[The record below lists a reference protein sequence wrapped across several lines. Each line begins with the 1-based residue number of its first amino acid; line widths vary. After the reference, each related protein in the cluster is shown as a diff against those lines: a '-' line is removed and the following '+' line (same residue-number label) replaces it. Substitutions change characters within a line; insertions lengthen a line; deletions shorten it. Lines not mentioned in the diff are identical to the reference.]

1 MNPNEERLKEL
12 QAEIEQKKAEIAAI
26 KADDQQVKAD
36 EMASTEPTAEQMAL
50 LQGRG
55 LTGNRDADGNLVTE
69 PEEVAKPSL
78 EEVLNGL
85 NIPGVLNMD
94 MQDSKKKQVL
104 TDAALGL
111 DMDRKALVMSPEF
124 QAIFGDSYNDVADP
138 LKVTIKKGPTDE
150 ELDAAAEKVNDAN
163 FGKDIDDDYRK
174 DAQSKMMRDM
184 GNPDEDR
191 RMAME
196 DDIDERS
203 MGFKADDGGNMSVDE
218 KDDFW
223 KTQEGYNK
231 AMEMYG
237 SKPAFVPDE
246 PTLVFNPTTQEYEE
260 IKDEDKEEFVD
271 FAQPRMSA
279 DLKALLG

>member
-36 EMASTEPTAEQMAL
+36 EMASTDPTAEQMAL

-55 LTGNRDADGNLVTE
+55 LTGNRDVDGNLVTE

-104 TDAALGL
+104 SNAAIGL
-111 DMDRKALVMSPEF
+111 DMDRESLVMSPEF
-124 QAIFGDSYNDVADP
+124 QAMFGDSYNDVADP

-150 ELDAAAEKVNDAN
+150 EIDEAADMKWKD
-163 FGKDIDDDYRK
+163 FMDIDGNYRK
-174 DAQSKMMRDM
+174 DAKSKMMRDM
-184 GNPDEDR
+184 GNPDQDR

-271 FAQPRMSA
+271 FSQPRMSPE
-279 DLKALLG
+279 LKALLG

>member
-1 MNPNEERLKEL
+1 MNPNEQRLEEL

-26 KADDQQVKAD
+26 KAEEQQVKAD
-36 EMASTEPTAEQMAL
+36 EMASTDPTAEQMAL

-69 PEEVAKPSL
+69 PEVAKPSL

-104 TDAALGL
+104 TDAALGI
-111 DMDRKALVMSPEF
+111 DMDRKSLIMSPEF
-124 QAIFGDSYNDVADP
+124 QAIFGDSYNDVAEP
-138 LKVTIKKGPTDE
+138 IKVKINLDQDQMSEE

-184 GNPDEDR
+184 GNPDQDR

-196 DDIDERS
+196 DDINDRS
-203 MGFKADDGGNMSVDE
+203 MGFETDEGGIMSVNE
-218 KDDFW
+218 KDDYW
-223 KTQEGYNK
+223 KTQEGYDK
-231 AMEMYG
+231 ALEMYG
-237 SKPAFVPDE
+237 RKPAWVKE
-246 PTLVFNPTTQEYEE
+246 PTLQWNSEEQKYEKIE
-260 IKDEDKEEFVD
+260 EEEFED
-271 FAQPRMSA
+271 LSSPAISA
-279 DLKALLG
+279 DVKALFG

>member
-36 EMASTEPTAEQMAL
+36 EMASTDPTAEQMAL

-55 LTGNRDADGNLVTE
+55 LTGNRDVDGNLITE

-94 MQDSKKKQVL
+94 MNDGRKKQVL

-111 DMDRKALVMSPEF
+111 DMDRKSLVMSPEF
-124 QAIFGDSYNDVADP
+124 QAIFGDSYDDVADP

-150 ELDAAAEKVNDAN
+150 EIDEAADMKWKD
-163 FGKDIDDDYRK
+163 FMDIDGNYRK
-174 DAQSKMMRDM
+174 DAKSKMMRDM
-184 GNPDEDR
+184 GNPDQDR

-271 FAQPRMSA
+271 FSQPRMSA

>member
-12 QAEIEQKKAEIAAI
+12 QAEIEQKQAEIAAI
-26 KADDQQVKAD
+26 KAD
-36 EMASTEPTAEQMAL
+36 EMASTDPTAEQMAL

-69 PEEVAKPSL
+69 PEVAKPSL

-150 ELDAAAEKVNDAN
+150 ELDAAAIIV
-163 FGKDIDDDYRK
+163 
-174 DAQSKMMRDM
+174 KMK
-184 GNPDEDR
+184 NQ
-191 RMAME
+191 
-196 DDIDERS
+196 
-203 MGFKADDGGNMSVDE
+203 K
-218 KDDFW
+218 
-223 KTQEGYNK
+223 
-231 AMEMYG
+231 
-237 SKPAFVPDE
+237 
-246 PTLVFNPTTQEYEE
+246 
-260 IKDEDKEEFVD
+260 
-271 FAQPRMSA
+271 
-279 DLKALLG
+279 

>member
-104 TDAALGL
+104 TDAALGI
-111 DMDRKALVMSPEF
+111 DMDRESLVMSPEF

-150 ELDAAAEKVNDAN
+150 EIDEAADKKIQETMY
-163 FGKDIDDDYRK
+163 DIDGNYRK
-174 DAQSKMMRDM
+174 DEKSNRMRDM
-184 GNPDEDR
+184 GNPEQDR
-191 RMAME
+191 RSSMV
-196 DDIDERS
+196 DDMDDRS

-246 PTLVFNPTTQEYEE
+246 PTMVFNPTTQEYEE

>member
-69 PEEVAKPSL
+69 PEVAKPSL

-104 TDAALGL
+104 TDAALGI
-111 DMDRKALVMSPEF
+111 DMDRESLVMSPEF

-150 ELDAAAEKVNDAN
+150 EIDEAADKKIQETMY
-163 FGKDIDDDYRK
+163 DIDGNYRK
-174 DAQSKMMRDM
+174 DEKSNRMRDM
-184 GNPDEDR
+184 GNPEQDR
-191 RMAME
+191 RSSMV
-196 DDIDERS
+196 DDMDDRS

-246 PTLVFNPTTQEYEE
+246 PTMVFNPTTQEYEE

>member
-36 EMASTEPTAEQMAL
+36 EMASTDPTAEQMAL

-69 PEEVAKPSL
+69 PEVAKPSL

-104 TDAALGL
+104 TDAALGI
-111 DMDRKALVMSPEF
+111 DMDRESLVMSPEF

-150 ELDAAAEKVNDAN
+150 EIDEAADKKIQETMY
-163 FGKDIDDDYRK
+163 DIDGNYRK
-174 DAQSKMMRDM
+174 DEKSNRMRDM
-184 GNPDEDR
+184 GNPEQDR
-191 RMAME
+191 RSSMV
-196 DDIDERS
+196 DDMDDRS

-246 PTLVFNPTTQEYEE
+246 PTMVFNPTTQEYEE